1 MMVSGRIT
9 ISEPYASSEKS
20 QVGLSGNAGQA
31 NYAASKAGIIGLT
44 KSVARE
50 LATRGIT
57 VNAVAP
63 GYVDTDMTK
72 VLKEAVR
79 EAVMQQIP
87 MKRMGRPED
96 IADAV
101 IFLASDRA
109 SYITGQVLSVDGGM
123 HM

>member
-1 MMVSGRIT
+1 
-9 ISEPYASSEKS
+9 
-20 QVGLSGNAGQA
+20 
-31 NYAASKAGIIGLT
+31 
-44 KSVARE
+44 
-50 LATRGIT
+50 
-57 VNAVAP
+57 
-63 GYVDTDMTK
+63 MTK
-72 VLKEAVR
+72 VLKEPVR

>member
-1 MMVSGRIT
+1 M
-9 ISEPYASSEKS
+9 
-20 QVGLSGNAGQA
+20 
-31 NYAASKAGIIGLT
+31 
-44 KSVARE
+44 ARE

-72 VLKEAVR
+72 VLKEPVK

>member
-1 MMVSGRIT
+1 
-9 ISEPYASSEKS
+9 
-20 QVGLSGNAGQA
+20 
-31 NYAASKAGIIGLT
+31 
-44 KSVARE
+44 
-50 LATRGIT
+50 
-57 VNAVAP
+57 
-63 GYVDTDMTK
+63 
-72 VLKEAVR
+72 
-79 EAVMQQIP
+79 MQQIP